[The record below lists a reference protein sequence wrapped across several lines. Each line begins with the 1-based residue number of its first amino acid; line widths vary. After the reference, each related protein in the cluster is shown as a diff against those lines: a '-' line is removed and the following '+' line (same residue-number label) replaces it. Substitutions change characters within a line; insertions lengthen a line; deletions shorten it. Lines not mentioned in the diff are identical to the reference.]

1 MITDNKAIKIKFQN
15 FKVPCGNV
23 TIDWRLVTAVGETNV
38 FPQQTVRTTSAG
50 TVDVT
55 ITNQFTLTNGAKYK
69 IKVTAKNVRNTAS
82 TLDSSLILVDITN
95 PVIGVIYDGDRPQPN
110 QLADITYQMSNTR
123 ISVHWDPNTVY
134 DSESGLET
142 TNTYQIAVGTSPLST
157 NTKGYVTVQADFGE
171 INLSLQHNTTYYVTL
186 RVYNRAGLVSTRSS
200 NGVKVDTT
208 NPVTG
213 TLTIVRSTSDRTQL
227 DYVNLPTRQLVAT
240 LKGCNDPESGII
252 EIRWTVCAENV
263 NNPLDTA
270 CNSAGYQVY
279 SSCSDPSDCLINIT
293 LPQNDRI
300 LSNVNFQS
308 GYSYD
313 LRLIIKNGALRTSS
327 VTSNKFIADY
337 SPPDP
342 GTVLDSLSSDIDYQH
357 VNTSIGVNWSGF
369 KDDQSD
375 LDYCQ
380 LAVYEEYTL
389 ANERVVSS
397 FNNVSLSG
405 NKTLVGALITGKTYK
420 PVVRCYNKAGLFTD
434 VASDGVLID
443 PFPPVPT
450 EILDIHFE
458 DNLAHESIDRDY
470 QVLLTGIKTKWT
482 MFSSVSGLQ
491 SCGWSLKNDSTEV
504 VSEKLIISSTN
515 TTFSYLV
522 NLVLY
527 TTYYASIRC
536 TSRAGLSSTGTS
548 DGITPDNTPPLAGVV
563 FDLCPDPCGL
573 TTDIDYSPN
582 DRMLRFGWE
591 GFSDP
596 QSGIDFYEWN
606 YDEDCSGF
614 YLLSNFKN
622 VGVTYEVLEPLPLN
636 HDTRYCVTVRGVN
649 GAGLKVVSVSDGV
662 LIDTTRPKA
671 VIVKDGDN
679 PLADLDSQSSDSVIS
694 FTWPLIQDP
703 ESYIAILEVGY
714 GSAPGDNDTVNLTMV
729 ANTTTSHTFGGLSLV
744 QNQVYHAKVCATNGA
759 RLRTCVHSNG
769 VLIEIY
775 QYRPTCNCT
784 SVALFC
790 AVLVDVQ
797 SVGSNAMLVKPVN
810 EANATCL
817 NRNLWENGGS
827 LVNFG
832 GNSWNDTFCEV
843 SSKSFAVQ
851 QGFTKM
857 DLFELP
863 CLLHSSSP
871 TSPLDVDFVEHL
883 YKKPNGRLGV
893 RTTDLSTVN
902 ETIDSLRSA
911 PCDCEQE
918 VLFRWLHGHIEA
930 NMSRCTWKG
939 NQLLLSLTINGDK
952 CGLLRAPTHGRVLC
966 SSPANGQQET
976 CSVQCDH
983 GFGLR
988 SSSVQICDPVVGW
1001 SFNATGK
1008 PTSNHLRCV
1017 PII

>member
-1 MITDNKAIKIKFQN
+1 MNPGNQCQYCNFGTNGSSWTDYAKGTNCYDGQPCTRNDHCDAASCVSEDFTAECAVHTVITNPCVSGTYCDGSNCLPIYYPINRQCYANVDECDYPDLNCEGDKAACRHCTGGSCVAVDPTNTPKPTTGVDLSTALISVYKSGTQTLLSLKLAPDGVSYLMITDNKAIKIKFQN

-797 SVGSNAMLVKPVN
+797 SVGSNAMLV
-810 EANATCL
+810 
-817 NRNLWENGGS
+817 
-827 LVNFG
+827 
-832 GNSWNDTFCEV
+832 
-843 SSKSFAVQ
+843 
-851 QGFTKM
+851 
-857 DLFELP
+857 
-863 CLLHSSSP
+863 
-871 TSPLDVDFVEHL
+871 
-883 YKKPNGRLGV
+883 
-893 RTTDLSTVN
+893 
-902 ETIDSLRSA
+902 
-911 PCDCEQE
+911 
-918 VLFRWLHGHIEA
+918 
-930 NMSRCTWKG
+930 
-939 NQLLLSLTINGDK
+939 
-952 CGLLRAPTHGRVLC
+952 
-966 SSPANGQQET
+966 
-976 CSVQCDH
+976 
-983 GFGLR
+983 
-988 SSSVQICDPVVGW
+988 
-1001 SFNATGK
+1001 
-1008 PTSNHLRCV
+1008 
-1017 PII
+1017 